1 MSRREPG
8 IPAREAAHIPQPA
21 ASTVETIICP
31 SCEQSVPGDALYCP
45 YCCGDDGRLGAAK
58 RGAFI
63 GGIFGVILGWL
74 VAWGIKQFAG
84 IAASVSLTSVLL
96 AFCVSAAIGI
106 IFGYYPAKRAAAL
119 NPITALRYE

>member
-1 MSRREPG
+1 LKSRREPG

-63 GGIFGVILGWL
+63 GGIFGLLG
-74 VAWGIKQFAG
+74 GG
-84 IAASVSLTSVLL
+84 LT
-96 AFCVSAAIGI
+96 
-106 IFGYYPAKRAAAL
+106 
-119 NPITALRYE
+119 TALWSSFVGPEQATWGPVLTITLGGGGGGMLLGALINRKK